1 MLLINLYIFIVL
13 CNIQDRIIAGVDSD
27 GCVFR
32 AVKLI
37 VEQNLETHYAFTEAF
52 HILH

>member
-1 MLLINLYIFIVL
+1 MLLINLYIFIAL
-13 CNIQDRIIAGVDSD
+13 CNIQDRIMAGVDSD